1 MSTERAT
8 RLSPAGALPPA
19 SSPAPPPGSRGRASW
34 SGLLRLS
41 LVAMPV
47 KAYPAVSA
55 SDAVHFHQLHA
66 DCGQR
71 ISYQKCCSQHG
82 RVDAAA
88 IVRGY
93 EYAPGQH
100 IVIEPAEL
108 EPLRPAKEK
117 ALVLEQFLE
126 AGQVDPVLFSGRT
139 LYLLPDGLAAQ
150 RPYLMLVAALQER
163 GRWALG
169 GVTLSGN
176 RQLVLVRPLGRLL
189 AMDVLHYPAQ
199 LRSRAG
205 LEAELGDRG
214 GSQEELRLAGLV
226 IDAASRPVDW
236 QQYRD
241 DTADKICSLVEAK
254 IEGRPLQAPPEE
266 SFQVLKLLE
275 ALQQSVAS
283 AASPPPA
290 PASPVGTRTKK
301 AASRRRSA

>member
-1 MSTERAT
+1 MSTAPVT
-8 RLSPAGALPPA
+8 RLSPATALPPA
-19 SSPAPPPGSRGRASW
+19 SSPAAAPGSRGRASW

-41 LVAMPV
+41 LVAVPV
-47 KAYPAVSA
+47 KAYPAVST

-71 ISYQKCCSQHG
+71 ISYQKCCPQHG

-100 IVIEPAEL
+100 LVIEPAEL

-163 GRWALG
+163 GRWGLG

-176 RQLVLVRPLGRLL
+176 RQLVLVRPSGRLL

-199 LRSRAG
+199 LRSRTV
-205 LEAELGDRG
+205 LEAELDERG
-214 GSQEELRLAGLV
+214 GSEEELRLAGLV
-226 IDAASRPVDW
+226 IDAASRPVVDW

-241 DTADKICSLVEAK
+241 DTADKIRSLVEAK
-254 IEGRPLQAPPEE
+254 IEGRPLQAQPEE
-266 SFQVLKLLE
+266 SFQVLKLLD
-275 ALQQSVAS
+275 ALQQSVA
-283 AASPPPA
+283 AASPQPA
-290 PASPVGTRTKK
+290 PASPAGRPKK
-301 AASRRRSA
+301 TSRRRSA